1 MLAFQV
7 SQRRR
12 EIGIRMALGSSARAI
27 FGLVIKEGVVL
38 LGVGFAAGLAGAFAI
53 RRAMESQLYGVS
65 GTDPRVLGGVAALL
79 ASSRWRPVACR
90 RAEPRTRICCARSAR
105 ADRAGG

>member
-1 MLAFQV
+1 MTAYAVQ
-7 SQRRR
+7 QRRR

-53 RRAMESQLYGVS
+53 RRAIESQLYGVS

-79 ASSRWRPVACR
+79 AIVALAACSLPAR
-90 RAEPRTRICCARSAR
+90 RAAHTDLLR
-105 ADRAGG
+105 ALGES